1 MSDWEPTPEQRD
13 ALKQQAFL
21 EELLRLRSAAPNPAS
36 DQKPSPSDPKP
47 GWQRF
52 LESSGGAALITVV
65 LGTLGGAV
73 ITNLVQ
79 SYMQRQQ
86 ARQQG
91 IAEYIKGEHDTV
103 KAVFDLVGQ
112 CIAASE
118 NLSTLTGDGFNPRA
132 FQGDSLDRV
141 LKQRKAIRDQFNAA
155 DEQWRS
161 NRQTVTL
168 NFRYYHSDDPA
179 VAAAWDGTRKSLS
192 GYMDCEQQWYIQH
205 EVSYV
210 KDDIAAKACSDERRT
225 LDKTLDDLSK
235 ALAENRL
242 YQWGEPKA

>member
-21 EELLRLRSAAPNPAS
+21 EELLRLRSTGSTPS
-36 DQKPSPSDPKP
+36 GDQKPSPADRKP

-65 LGTLGGAV
+65 LGTLGGAA
-73 ITNLVQ
+73 ITSLIQ
-79 SYMQRQQ
+79 SYAQRQQ

-91 IAEYIKGEHDTV
+91 MAEYIKGEHDTV

-112 CIAASE
+112 CIAAAE
-118 NLSTLTGDGFNPRA
+118 NLATLTAEGFNPDV
-132 FQGDSLDRV
+132 FQGDQREQV
-141 LKQRKAIRDQFNAA
+141 MKQRKAIRDQFNTA

-161 NRQTVTL
+161 NRETLTL
-168 NFRYYHSDDPA
+168 NFRYYHSNDQA
-179 VAAAWDGTRKSLS
+179 VAAAWDRTGTALS
-192 GYMDCEQQWYIQH
+192 GYMDCEQQWYMEKQGT
-205 EVSYV
+205 YV
-210 KDDIAAKACSDERRT
+210 KDDIAAKACTAERQGLDSALNGLSD
-225 LDKTLDDLSK
+225 
-235 ALAENRL
+235 ALARNRL